1 MTDTCEN
8 ITFPQIRWRA
18 VIKYEVHMIDNFQTY
33 SRTFGSISDEYL
45 CKQSNIWHH
54 EITELHALRKQEN
67 ASDSIENLRASG
79 ASLWAPDPQPCIG
92 LLHPSD
98 TAWWRK
104 QFCLKVFL

>member
-1 MTDTCEN
+1 MSGGGQGWGALYSDVQWVMVTWGPPNRMTDTCEN

-79 ASLWAPDPQPCIG
+79 ASL
-92 LLHPSD
+92 
-98 TAWWRK
+98 
-104 QFCLKVFL
+104 

>member
-8 ITFPQIRWRA
+8 ITFPQIRWRP

-45 CKQSNIWHH
+45 CKQSNIRHH

-67 ASDSIENLRASG
+67 ASDSIENLRPSG
-79 ASLWAPDPQPCIG
+79 A
-92 LLHPSD
+92 
-98 TAWWRK
+98 
-104 QFCLKVFL
+104 CL